1 MNSVTWAGSTLNTRG
16 PALHR
21 HTHTRQQQGHKSS
34 PPRPQ
39 APRGYGLGG
48 EVFYPRRDIHSQHQ
62 AGHISSQT
70 IRIPRRGY
78 GLGQHQIYVS
88 RNLRLYW
95 TVVTI
100 VGGSGVNSTTICLCY
115 WTEGTV
121 SFYRSCVLS
130 ADIYIYIYIYIYII
144 IIIIIDW

>member
-21 HTHTRQQQGHKSS
+21 H
-34 PPRPQ
+34 
-39 APRGYGLGG
+39 
-48 EVFYPRRDIHSQHQ
+48 IHSQHQ
-62 AGHISSQT
+62 ARHISSQT

-130 ADIYIYIYIYIYII
+130 ADIYILLLLLLLTGNYSGWIRNYIQHYMFVLLRAVC
-144 IIIIIDW
+144 